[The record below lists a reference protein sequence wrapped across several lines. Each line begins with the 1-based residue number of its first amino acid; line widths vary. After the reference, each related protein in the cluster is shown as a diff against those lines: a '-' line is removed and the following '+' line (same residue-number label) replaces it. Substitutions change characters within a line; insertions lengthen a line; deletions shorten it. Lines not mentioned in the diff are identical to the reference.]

1 MIIKLND
8 VSLFYGQD
16 QVIKNID
23 LSIEEGEYLAI
34 IGKSGSGKT
43 TLLNMIGGLLKP
55 TQGELWI
62 DSQDITKMNDK
73 MLKRYMR
80 ERIAFIFQDYH
91 LVNELT
97 VFENIQLPFLIKKSH
112 YDKNYLSELLSLME
126 LENKLDYF
134 PYELSGGQKQKVAAI
149 RALLQ
154 KPKVLLCDEPTGNL
168 DEKNTQELM
177 NILKECHQK
186 YNQTILLVTHDL
198 DIARSMDRVLRL
210 KDGMIDFNKTGD
222 IYD

>member
-16 QVIKNID
+16 QVIKTIN
-23 LSIEEGEYLAI
+23 LLIEEGEYLAI

-55 TQGELWI
+55 TQGEVWI

-97 VFENIQLPFLIKKSH
+97 VFENIQLPFFIKKSN
-112 YDKNYLSELLSLME
+112 YDKKYLSELLSLME
-126 LENKLDYF
+126 LEDKLDQF